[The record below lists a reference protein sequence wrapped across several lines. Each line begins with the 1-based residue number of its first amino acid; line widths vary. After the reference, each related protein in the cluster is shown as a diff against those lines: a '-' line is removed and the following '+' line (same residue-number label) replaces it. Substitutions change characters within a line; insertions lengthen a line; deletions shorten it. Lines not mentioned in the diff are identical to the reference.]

1 MLPGGGGGGGGSD
14 DDEAGVVAL
23 DVDDIRSR
31 INFSC
36 SAEKPVAA
44 LAGGLSIVGSTMP
57 LESPVGSMM
66 TKTTSCMVGDC
77 C

>member
-14 DDEAGVVAL
+14 DDEAGVMAL
-23 DVDDIRSR
+23 SVDDIRSQ

-44 LAGGLSIVGSTMP
+44 FASGSGIVGSTTP
-57 LESPVGSMM
+57 LEPPVGSMM
-66 TKTTSCMVGDC
+66 TKMTSYTVGDC
-77 C
+77 Y